1 MRCPVPTDHL
11 LILLQKNEKTWTI
24 IGAPHKLYNS
34 TIVNTQ
40 SNAFRNKWVKAGREA
55 EKATTDPDV
64 KPAPKRKRGNKT
76 LTSSKIIF
84 DSTYA
89 QHEAVIFPRL
99 TQLLAGPNNSDPTPS
114 SFNYGSN
121 DIAGPSSSPFTHS
134 RPVTDSDIEMAD
146 THSESS
152 GRDTKYRGETST
164 EPNTDDSTATGANIK
179 DEVTL
184 ANNAARTAPKENK
197 PTNTAA
203 RKKYDLVGISMPAAC
218 DNGMSVAY
226 THPAM
231 PVAYT
236 NPTTTPMST
245 AYTNPTNTVAY
256 IAPPR
261 TAGHPRPLPL
271 PRIRTAAELE
281 AAEGL
286 LELFRRG

>member
-1 MRCPVPTDHL
+1 MKCPVSTDHL

-64 KPAPKRKRGNKT
+64 KPAPKRKRGNKA

-84 DSTYA
+84 DSAYA
-89 QHEAVIFPRL
+89 QHEAVMFPRL
-99 TQLLAGPNNSDPTPS
+99 IQLLAGPNNSDPTPS

-121 DIAGPSSSPFTHS
+121 DIAGPSSSPFTRP

-164 EPNTDDSTATGANIK
+164 ESNTDDSTTTGANILE
-179 DEVTL
+179 EVIF
-184 ANNAARTAPKENK
+184 ANNAARTAPKEDK
-197 PTNTAA
+197 PTDTAT
-203 RKKYDLVGISMPAAC
+203 RKKYNLLGIAMPAAS
-218 DNGMSVAY
+218 DDGMSVASNIPVNIPMSTAY
-226 THPAM
+226 NNPAM

-236 NPTTTPMST
+236 NPTNTT
-245 AYTNPTNTVAY
+245 AYT
-256 IAPPR
+256 APPR
-261 TAGHPRPLPL
+261 TTGHPYPLPL

>member
-64 KPAPKRKRGNKT
+64 KPAPKRKRGNKA

-84 DSTYA
+84 DSAYA
-89 QHEAVIFPRL
+89 QYEAVIFPRL
-99 TQLLAGPNNSDPTPS
+99 IQLLAGSNNSDPTPS

-121 DIAGPSSSPFTHS
+121 DIAGPSSSPFTRA

-164 EPNTDDSTATGANIK
+164 EPNTDDSTATGANIM
-179 DEVTL
+179 DEVTF
-184 ANNAARTAPKENK
+184 ANHAARTAFKKNK
-197 PTNTAA
+197 PTDTATP
-203 RKKYDLVGISMPAAC
+203 KKSNLVGLAMPAAS
-218 DNGMSVAY
+218 DDGMSVASNN
-226 THPAM
+226 
-231 PVAYT
+231 PV
-236 NPTTTPMST
+236 NIPMST
-245 AYTNPTNTVAY
+245 AYINPAMPATYTNPTNTAAHT
-256 IAPPR
+256 APPR
-261 TAGHPRPLPL
+261 TTSHPHPL